1 MSFPCWSS
9 PLRRVS
15 LLGTAIFLAASMAS
29 AQSISNQAPA
39 ASTSFSPAPFSS
51 ATESS
56 SLQSLAALDPDAA
69 ALPSALALSAPAS
82 AGGAAA
88 AGQEYGGGGWKHY
101 VGSRLAFEAGA
112 GFNGPIGND
121 TNQYGV
127 VSGTSS
133 SGAAVPEGLPVITF
147 GGNFNLGGGLR
158 FSNRVSALLE
168 YQFMDD
174 KLPGKLIS
182 AVNNATGDTDDISA
196 GNTHIN
202 SITGS
207 PVIDLFPKKSNG
219 IYLVGG
225 FGYYHKSTNF
235 QAPEE
240 AISYYGE
247 YYENVTV
254 SSFTSNQWGGNAGF
268 GLYHRVG
275 GMYGDSHT
283 QIFAEA
289 RYTYIRTPPPSQNNG
304 LGTTEM
310 IPVTFGVR
318 F

>member
-15 LLGTAIFLAASMAS
+15 LLGAAIFLAASMAS
-29 AQSISNQAPA
+29 AQSNPVP
-39 ASTSFSPAPFSS
+39 ASTTVNSFSP

-56 SLQSLAALDPDAA
+56 SLQAMAALDPDAA
-69 ALPSALALSAPAS
+69 ALPAAPAPS
-82 AGGAAA
+82 GGAGAA

-101 VGSRLAFEAGA
+101 IGSRLAFEAGA
-112 GFNGPIGND
+112 GFNAPLGND

-147 GGNFNLGGGLR
+147 GGNFNLGAGLR
-158 FSNRVSALLE
+158 FNKRVSALLE

-174 KLPGKLIS
+174 KLPGALIS
-182 AVNNATGDTDDISA
+182 AVNSATGDSDDISA

-207 PVIDLFPKKSNG
+207 PVVDLFPKKSNG
-219 IYLVGG
+219 VYLVGG

-289 RYTYIRTPPPSQNNG
+289 RYTFIHTPPPSQNNG
-304 LGTTEM
+304 LGTTEV